1 MSQDRRTVLLSRL
14 ENRLDAAGETASRMS
29 VLCAL
34 TVEHL
39 AVSGAGATVLA
50 SLADGDGQD
59 PSRGLVHATNE
70 ISTGL
75 EDLQLTVGEGP
86 CLDAFVTGGP
96 VLIADLADNHTRWPG
111 FTPGA
116 LAWGAASVFSFPLHI
131 GAARLGSLD
140 LYHDRPGKLS
150 DIQISDALIL
160 ADLATHA
167 VVTELEG
174 HASGDAGWLA
184 DPHAEIH
191 QATGMIQAQLNTT
204 TENALLRLRAHAYT
218 YSLPLLDVARRIT
231 DRRLRFTDES
241 DDDQQGTPA

>member
-14 ENRLDAAGETASRMS
+14 ESSLDAAEETASRMS

-34 TVEHL
+34 AVEHL

-86 CLDAFVTGGP
+86 CLDAFATGGP
-96 VLIADLADNHTRWPG
+96 VLIADLAESRTRWPG

-116 LAWGAASVFSFPLHI
+116 LSLGAAAVFSFPLHI

-140 LYHDRPGKLS
+140 LYHDRPGRMS

-218 YSLPLLDVARRIT
+218 YSLPLLDVARRVT
-231 DRRLRFTDES
+231 ERQLRFTDEP